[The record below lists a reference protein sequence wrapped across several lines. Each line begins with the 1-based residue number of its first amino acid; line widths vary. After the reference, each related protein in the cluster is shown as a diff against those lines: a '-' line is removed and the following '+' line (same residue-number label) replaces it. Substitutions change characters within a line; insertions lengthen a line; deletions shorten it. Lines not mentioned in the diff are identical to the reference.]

1 MEYYSSNQIGRT
13 FILKLVQGDY
23 IKESIEELAQREHIE
38 NAYIVTGIATLDR
51 SRLHM
56 ISTTDYPMDV
66 SVIGMMDTPLEVIS
80 MDGLIIDGM
89 VHLHMCVSD
98 RECAYGGHV
107 LERCRVLYL
116 GEVVIQELLGLD
128 IERKEIQP
136 GIFHITAQ
144 K

>member
-1 MEYYSSNQIGRT
+1 MEYYSSDQIGRT

-23 IKESIEELAQREHIE
+23 VKESIEELVRREQIK
-38 NAYIVTGIATLDR
+38 NAYIVSGIATLDR
-51 SRLHM
+51 SRQHM

-66 SVIGMMDTPLEVIS
+66 SVVGMMDTPLEVVS

-89 VHLHMCVSD
+89 VHMHMVTSD
-98 RECAYGGHV
+98 KDQAYGGHV

-116 GEVVIQELLGLD
+116 GEVVIQELLGLN

-136 GIFHITAQ
+136 GIFHIMT
-144 K
+144 KE

>member
-23 IKESIEELAQREHIE
+23 IKESIEELVQREHIE

-89 VHLHMCVSD
+89 VYLHMCVSD
-98 RECAYGGHV
+98 RECADPVEQLKYV
-107 LERCRVLYL
+107 SEDDR
-116 GEVVIQELLGLD
+116 IQLAFLD
-128 IERKEIQP
+128 TKLSCPHCGRSI
-136 GIFHITAQ
+136 G
-144 K
+144 